1 MSTDEIM
8 LECEEKM
15 QKSEEHVVLEFNGVR
30 TGKASA
36 ALIENL
42 VAEVYGGSQ
51 MRIRE
56 LATITAPEPRQL
68 MVQPWDATTVGPIE
82 KAIQRANIG
91 LNPMVQ
97 GKSLRISFPE
107 LSTEQREKFVKAVR
121 HMAETGRVAVR
132 HVRRDAIEHLKRE
145 QKAGSITEDDLK
157 HGEKEVQTLTDN
169 FIKRIDEHLAH
180 KEKEIMTV

>member
-1 MSTDEIM
+1 MSIDEIM

-15 QKSEEHVVLEFNGVR
+15 QKSEEHVALEFNGVR
-30 TGKASA
+30 TGKASPS
-36 ALIENL
+36 LIENI
-42 VAEVYGGSQ
+42 VAEVYGGSH

-56 LATITAPEPRQL
+56 LAGITTPEPRQL
-68 MVQPWDATTVGPIE
+68 LVQPWDATTVGPIE

-97 GKSLRISFPE
+97 GKAIRINFPE

-121 HMAETGRVAVR
+121 HMAENGRVAIR

-145 QKAGSITEDDLK
+145 QKAGTVTEDELEQT
-157 HGEKEVQTLTDN
+157 EKEVQNLTDQY
-169 FIKRIDEHLAH
+169 IKRIDDHLQH